1 MAKKMKPYKT
11 DKTKDKYHF
20 SNFCEKKITYGDLIN
35 TVMAFL
41 ALLSLIC
48 TVCTLREMQK
58 DRETAYMP
66 SILMNPTE
74 YSFSWDENGH
84 ETWYDLEKG
93 NVETGYADDGTIN
106 ASSSIPIKLFTD
118 SHLETFSIVNAGVGT
133 ARDISLTWEKGNTHR
148 LFEYLVE
155 QNPEK
160 EDFCKIGKSVSFE
173 YEEGIVITGLET
185 DSFLLYALP
194 NASEAYTIALPTQYT
209 ILIHEI
215 IKCNKYGDDFPNV
228 FLHMSYSDISGNKKD
243 FLINIYIKKLLFEEE
258 ANGAGCATYQLVPL
272 FPVK

>member
-1 MAKKMKPYKT
+1 MTKRKKPYKK
-11 DKTKDKYHF
+11 DKTKDKCSYSISF
-20 SNFCEKKITYGDLIN
+20 EKKITYGDLIN
-35 TVMAFL
+35 MVMAFF

-93 NVETGYADDGTIN
+93 TVETDYGDDGTIN
-106 ASSSIPIKLFTD
+106 VSSNIPIKLFAD

-133 ARDISLTWEKGNTHR
+133 ARDISLTWEKGNTQR

-160 EDFCKIGKSVSFE
+160 ERFCQIGKNVSFE
-173 YEEGIVITGLET
+173 YDEGLVITGLET

-215 IKCNKYGDDFPNV
+215 IKCNKYGDDLPNM
-228 FLHMSYSDISGNKKD
+228 FLHISYSDISGNKND
-243 FLINIYIKKLLFEEE
+243 FLINIYIKKLLFEENTTGE
-258 ANGAGCATYQLVPL
+258 GCATYQLIPL
-272 FPVK
+272 FPAD